1 MDTWKK
7 ALMGVVVASSVL
19 GAVEVGARVGWGA
32 PPPPPRVQRVQSLK
46 LTPRG
51 PQVALHQRR
60 FEAVPGDRP
69 RVVVLGGS
77 SVFQPPDMDH
87 NFPRV
92 LDRILPDVEVL
103 NLGSPGASSSGLATL
118 AEQLHLLQPDAVVV
132 YSGHNDFGNVL
143 FGHEVDTS
151 AALELRALGLLSRS
165 WIYCGLARARA
176 GSRPPL
182 HPDDQARLLT
192 TTDTGALDGHAE
204 ALRLYRNNM
213 RHLID
218 VAGAPVVL
226 VTPTRNPWFAPSG
239 LLSDDPD
246 CIAVAQ
252 TIPRYSREPA
262 PDGLDALEAACG
274 TDTALGAWLHAHQAR
289 EAGDLDAAREH
300 FAQSLRLDPLPIRAP
315 FELDQSVRDL
325 CAEGGCVAVDLEAEA
340 GWLWPGAHF
349 TDTLH
354 FSVAGARA
362 VAELL
367 APHVEQV
374 VGAGND

>member
-1 MDTWKK
+1 VRTWKK
-7 ALMGVVVASSVL
+7 ALLGLAVAIGVL
-19 GAVEVGARVGWGA
+19 GAVEIGARVGWGE
-32 PPPPPRVQRVQSLK
+32 PPPPPRVQRVERLK

-51 PQVALHQRR
+51 PQLALHQRR
-60 FEAVPGDRP
+60 FDAAPGDRP

-92 LDRILPDVEVL
+92 LDRDLPHIEVL

-143 FGHEVDTS
+143 FGHELDTS
-151 AALELRALGLLSRS
+151 AALELRALGTLSRS
-165 WIYCGLARARA
+165 WIYCSLARARS
-176 GSRPPL
+176 GDRPPL

-192 TTDTGALDGHAE
+192 TTDTGALNGHAE

-252 TIPRYSREPA
+252 EIPRYARQDA
-262 PDGLDALEAACG
+262 PEGVQALEAACG
-274 TDTALGAWLHAHQAR
+274 TETALGAWLHAHEAR
-289 EAGDLDAAREH
+289 EAGDLDAARAH
-300 FAQSLRLDPLPIRAP
+300 FAQALRLDPLPIRAP
-315 FELDQSVRDL
+315 FELDQAVRDL
-325 CAEGGCVAVDLEAEA
+325 CAEGVCTAVDLEAEA
-340 GWLWPGAHF
+340 GWLWPGEHF

-354 FSVAGARA
+354 FSVAGARSM
-362 VAELL
+362 AEIL
-367 APHVEQV
+367 APTVEQV
-374 VGAGND
+374 VGARND